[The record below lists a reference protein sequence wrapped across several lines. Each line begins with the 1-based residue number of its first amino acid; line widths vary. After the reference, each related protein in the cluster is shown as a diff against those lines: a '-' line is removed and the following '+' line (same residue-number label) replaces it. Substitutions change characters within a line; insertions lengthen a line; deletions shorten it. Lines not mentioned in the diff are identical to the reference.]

1 MFNFPIYKNKKK
13 LNYLII
19 NKNNLFIC
27 NKMSNWTPSVYKGDI
42 LDDDIHKII
51 NASIKSDK
59 IYSENVDKR
68 LSSIIR
74 LGAGVSSS
82 ASVSSSAGA
91 SYRASAKA
99 SAYVSADTNIDINDK
114 VIYISDDEE
123 EEKDK

>member
-1 MFNFPIYKNKKK
+1 
-13 LNYLII
+13 
-19 NKNNLFIC
+19 
-27 NKMSNWTPSVYKGDI
+27 MSNWTPSVYKGDI

-82 ASVSSSAGA
+82 AGV
-91 SYRASAKA
+91 SYRASTKA

-123 EEKDK
+123 EEKKFECLKIPIYKYKEQYDNYIQNDIKI